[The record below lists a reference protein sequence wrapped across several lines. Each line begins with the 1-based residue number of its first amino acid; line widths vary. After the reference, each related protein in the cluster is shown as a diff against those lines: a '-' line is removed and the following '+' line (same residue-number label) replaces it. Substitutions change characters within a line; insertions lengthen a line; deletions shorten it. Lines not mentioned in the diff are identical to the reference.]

1 MNETKRTI
9 TRLSVYYL
17 LRLVN
22 VFFLPISLDNIK
34 NKYEKV

>member
-17 LRLVN
+17 LLLVN
-22 VFFLPISLDNIK
+22 VFFLLISLDNIK